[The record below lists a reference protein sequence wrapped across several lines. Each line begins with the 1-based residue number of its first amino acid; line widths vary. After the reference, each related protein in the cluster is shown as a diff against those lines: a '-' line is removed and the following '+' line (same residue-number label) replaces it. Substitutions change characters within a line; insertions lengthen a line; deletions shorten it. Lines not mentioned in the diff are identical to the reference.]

1 MSWSKFPR
9 IVLGSLLLAGLV
21 AGCGFRPLYKQ
32 TSNTDTV
39 REFSQISIAQ
49 PEDRPS
55 QQLRNH
61 LVDILAPYGQP
72 DRPVYR
78 LDYRITESLGSV
90 FVTRSEEVTRNNLQ
104 LSASIILRNYE
115 TGQPVYSISASSQ
128 ASYNVTLA
136 DYANL
141 VSEKN
146 ARERALRDVAE
157 QIRLRLGNYFDRKP
171 EIERRRLEQQELERQ
186 RYEPSSPPAYTPPAP
201 PRPEQQRG
209 LLQ

>member
-1 MSWSKFPR
+1 MSWSSQIR
-9 IVLGSLLLAGLV
+9 TLAISLLLAGVV

-55 QQLRNH
+55 QQLRNFLLDSLTPH
-61 LVDILAPYGQP
+61 GQP
-72 DRPVYR
+72 DRPLYR
-78 LDYRITESLGSV
+78 LEYQLTESVGSV
-90 FVTRSEEVTRNNLQ
+90 FVTRSEEITRNNLQ
-104 LSASIILRNYE
+104 LSASVYLRDYQTGAILA
-115 TGQPVYSISASSQ
+115 SISASSQ

-146 ARERALRDVAE
+146 ARERALRDTAE

-171 EIERRRLEQQELERQ
+171 ELERRRLEQQQ
-186 RYEPSSPPAYTPPAP
+186 RNGQIPAQQLPAQP
-201 PRPEQQRG
+201 LPAEQRPELQRG

>member
-1 MSWSKFPR
+1 MSWSDLPR
-9 IVLGSLLLAGLV
+9 TLLTCLLAAGLLG
-21 AGCGFRPLYKQ
+21 ACGFRPLYKQ
-32 TSNTDTV
+32 TDNTDTV

-55 QQLRNH
+55 QQLRNY
-61 LVDILAPYGQP
+61 LLDALTPYGQP

-78 LDYRITESLGSV
+78 LDFRITESVGSV
-90 FVTRSEEVTRNNLQ
+90 FVTRSEEITRNNLQ
-104 LSASIILRNYE
+104 VTASAYLRDYQS
-115 TGQPVYSISASSQ
+115 GSSLFSVSASSQ
-128 ASYNVTLA
+128 ASYNVTQA

-171 EIERRRLEQQELERQ
+171 EIERRKLEQQRLPQ
-186 RYEPSSPPAYTPPAP
+186 
-201 PRPEQQRG
+201 
-209 LLQ
+209 

>member
-1 MSWSKFPR
+1 MSWSRRLRPWLG
-9 IVLGSLLLAGLV
+9 VLLV
-21 AGCGFRPLYKQ
+21 AVLTAGCGFRPLYKQ
-32 TSNTDTV
+32 TANTDAV

-61 LVDILAPYGQP
+61 LIDVLTPLGQP
-72 DRPVYR
+72 DRPAYR
-78 LDYRITESLGSV
+78 LDFRITESLGSV
-90 FVTRSEEVTRNNLQ
+90 FVTRSEEITRSNLQ
-104 LSASIILRNYE
+104 ISASATLRDYRS
-115 TGQPVYSISASSQ
+115 GQPVHSLSATSQ
-128 ASYNVTLA
+128 ASYNVTQA

-171 EIERRRLEQQELERQ
+171 EIERRQQERLLLEQQRLNQ
-186 RYEPSSPPAYTPPAP
+186 PLPAQQQPAGI
-201 PRPEQQRG
+201 RPEQQRG

>member
-9 IVLGSLLLAGLV
+9 IVLSSLLLAGLV

-61 LVDILAPYGQP
+61 LVDILTPYGQP

-78 LDYRITESLGSV
+78 LDFLITESLGSV
-90 FVTRSEEVTRNNLQ
+90 FVTRTEEITRNNLQ
-104 LSASIILRNYE
+104 LTASAYLRDYQ
-115 TGQPVYSISASSQ
+115 TGQPLFSISATSQ
-128 ASYNVTLA
+128 ASYNVTQA

-171 EIERRRLEQQELERQ
+171 EIDRRRLERQELERR
-186 RYEPSSPPAYTPPAP
+186 RYAPATPAQPPQQ

>member
-1 MSWSKFPR
+1 MSWSKRLAPLLT
-9 IVLGSLLLAGLV
+9 VLLAAGLL

-32 TSNTDTV
+32 TANTATV
-39 REFSQISIAQ
+39 AEFSQISIAQ

-61 LVDILAPYGQP
+61 LVDFLTPYGQP
-72 DRPVYR
+72 DRPTYR
-78 LDYRITESLGSV
+78 LDFQLTESLGSV
-90 FVTRSEEVTRNNLQ
+90 FVTRTEEVTRNNLQ
-104 LSASIILRNYE
+104 LSASAVLRDYRS
-115 TGQPVYSISASSQ
+115 GQTIFSISANSQ
-128 ASYNVTLA
+128 ASYNVTQA

-171 EIERRRLEQQELERQ
+171 EIDRRRLEQQQ
-186 RYEPSSPPAYTPPAP
+186 REQLSPSQPLPAQ

>member
-1 MSWSKFPR
+1 MSWSRPIR
-9 IVLGSLLLAGLV
+9 ILAVSLLLTGV
-21 AGCGFRPLYKQ
+21 ATGCGFRPLYKQ
-32 TSNTDTV
+32 AGNTSTV
-39 REFSQISIAQ
+39 KEFSQISIAQ

-61 LVDILAPYGQP
+61 LVDTLTPLGQP
-72 DRPVYR
+72 DRPAYR
-78 LDYRITESLGSV
+78 LDYRLTETLGSV
-90 FVTRSEEVTRNNLQ
+90 FVTRSEEITRNNLQ
-104 LSASIILRNYE
+104 VTAVVYLRDYQ
-115 TGQPVYSISASSQ
+115 TGGNLFSISATSQ
-128 ASYNVTLA
+128 ASFNVTQA

-171 EIERRRLEQQELERQ
+171 EMERRRLEQQQ
-186 RYEPSSPPAYTPPAP
+186 RGQQLPAQLLPVQQ
-201 PRPEQQRG
+201 RPELQRG

>member
-1 MSWSKFPR
+1 MSWSKPFR
-9 IVLGSLLLAGLV
+9 MLAVSLLLAGIV

-32 TSNTDTV
+32 AGNTNTV
-39 REFSQISIAQ
+39 QDFSQISIVQ

-55 QQLRNH
+55 QQLRNF
-61 LVDILAPYGQP
+61 LLDSLTPYGQP
-72 DRPVYR
+72 DRPLYR
-78 LDYRITESLGSV
+78 LDYRLTETVASV
-90 FVTRSEEVTRNNLQ
+90 FVTRTEEITRNNLQ
-104 LSASIILRNYE
+104 LSVSVYLRDYQ
-115 TGQPVYSISASSQ
+115 TGAVLTSLSTSSQ

-157 QIRLRLGNYFDRKP
+157 QIRLRLGNYFDRRP
-171 EIERRRLEQQELERQ
+171 ELERRWIEQ
-186 RYEPSSPPAYTPPAP
+186 QMRNQSLPAQPIPAP
-201 PRPEQQRG
+201 QSPELQRG

>member
-1 MSWSKFPR
+1 MSWSRPLR
-9 IVLGSLLLAGLV
+9 TLAVSLVLAGLM

-32 TSNTDTV
+32 TGNTDTV
-39 REFSQISIAQ
+39 REFSQISIVQ

-55 QQLRNH
+55 QQLRNF
-61 LVDILAPYGQP
+61 LLDSLTPYGQP
-72 DRPVYR
+72 DRPLYR
-78 LDYRITESLGSV
+78 LDYRLTEMVSSV
-90 FVTRSEEVTRNNLQ
+90 FVTRTEEITRNNLQ
-104 LSASIILRNYE
+104 LSVAIYLRDYQ
-115 TGQPVYSISASSQ
+115 TGVVLTSLSTNSQ

-157 QIRLRLGNYFDRKP
+157 QIRLRLGTYFDRRP
-171 EIERRRLEQQELERQ
+171 EMERRQLERQ
-186 RYEPSSPPAYTPPAP
+186 QLNGQPIAPQSPAQPALMQQAP
-201 PRPEQQRG
+201 ELQRG

>member
-1 MSWSKFPR
+1 MSWSRRLRPLLG
-9 IVLGSLLLAGLV
+9 VLLVAGLT

-32 TSNTDTV
+32 TANTDAV

-49 PEDRPS
+49 PDDRPS
-55 QQLRNH
+55 QQLRNY
-61 LVDILAPYGQP
+61 LLDTLTPLGQP

-78 LDYRITESLGSV
+78 LDFRLTESLGSV
-90 FVTRSEEVTRNNLQ
+90 FVTRSEEITRSNLQ
-104 LSASIILRNYE
+104 
-115 TGQPVYSISASSQ
+115 ISASATLHDYRSGQPIFSLSAASQ
-128 ASYNVTLA
+128 ASYNVTQA

-171 EIERRRLEQQELERQ
+171 EIERRRLEQQRQ
-186 RYEPSSPPAYTPPAP
+186 PLPSQPMPMLQ
-201 PRPEQQRG
+201 RPEQQRG

>member
-1 MSWSKFPR
+1 MSWSKPFR
-9 IVLGSLLLAGLV
+9 MLAVSLLLAGIV

-32 TSNTDTV
+32 TGSTNTVQD
-39 REFSQISIAQ
+39 FSQISIAQ

-55 QQLRNH
+55 QQLRNF
-61 LVDILAPYGQP
+61 LLDSLTPYGQP
-72 DRPVYR
+72 DRPLYR
-78 LDYRITESLGSV
+78 LEYRLSETVGSV
-90 FVTRSEEVTRNNLQ
+90 FVTRTEEITRNNLQ
-104 LSASIILRNYE
+104 LNVTVYLRDYQ
-115 TGQPVYSISASSQ
+115 TGIVLTSLSTTSQ

-157 QIRLRLGNYFDRKP
+157 QIRLRLGNYFDRRP
-171 EIERRRLEQQELERQ
+171 ELERQ
-186 RYEPSSPPAYTPPAP
+186 RLERQMREQQLAPQAPAQQTP
-201 PRPEQQRG
+201 ELQRG